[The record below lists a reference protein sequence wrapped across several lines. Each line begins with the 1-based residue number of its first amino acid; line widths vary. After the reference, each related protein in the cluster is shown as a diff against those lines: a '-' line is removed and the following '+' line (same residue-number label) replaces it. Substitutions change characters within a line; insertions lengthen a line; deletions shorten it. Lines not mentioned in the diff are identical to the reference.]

1 MKREFTIDA
10 KIEIGKYTF
19 DKLIETG
26 YDPKVKEEV
35 AKEYGITVGTVYKY
49 LREYSYWYKMLNRNP
64 ESIKDLEIEMK
75 NKYKLTT
82 EDKLEKINNSMS
94 LIRSF
99 MDVLK

>member
-1 MKREFTIDA
+1 MD
-10 KIEIGKYTF
+10 
-19 DKLIETG
+19 
-26 YDPKVKEEV
+26 VKTQIIIRSNPNI
-35 AKEYGITVGTVYKY
+35 YRY

-64 ESIKDLEIEMK
+64 DSIKDLEMEMK